1 MRAIPVLCWLVL
13 ILGLTVQGTIAQ
25 QEQLDVLI
33 AEALSRHPRLEALA
47 ATTAAQRHAEAP
59 AAAMPD
65 PILRLDL
72 LNVPL
77 DEWNTDSSPMSGRQL
92 GLAQQLPWP
101 GRRAADRRVA
111 STQTQIAAANTED
124 EAARIVDAVKQAFFE
139 LILTDEAMAITT
151 RNQNLVRDY
160 VRMAQAKYAVGTG
173 RLQDIIKAQV
183 FQSSLGDRLLSLRAR
198 RRIAEA
204 RLNALRARPIET
216 PLISAKMMPAT
227 HLPYKLSDLLQM
239 AIASRPALEGQRQQ
253 IEHWRAVEDVARLA
267 ARPDVNVNIA
277 YRQRSFETDP
287 VAGADF
293 VSAGVSLRLP
303 LWRKQREHQLAA
315 AARQR
320 QRAAVAELA
329 TMQLEIEL
337 QLQELLVKAQLHH
350 GQMELLR
357 EAILPQ
363 ARQSFTAAVAGY
375 RVDHVDF
382 GALLDSHVTLQQFEI
397 ELHHHH
403 IDYEKTLARLEAVVG
418 VRLF

>member
-1 MRAIPVLCWLVL
+1 MRAIPVLRWLVL
-13 ILGLTVQGTIAQ
+13 TLGLTVQGTIAQ
-25 QEQLDVLI
+25 QEQLEVLI
-33 AEALSRHPRLEALA
+33 AEALSRHPRLEALTA
-47 ATTAAQRHAEAP
+47 RTAAQRHGEAP

-65 PILRLDL
+65 PTLRLDL

-77 DEWNTDSSPMSGRQL
+77 GEWNLDSSPMSGRQL
-92 GLAQQLPWP
+92 GLVQQLPWP

-111 STQTQIAAANTED
+111 STQTQIVATNTHH

-173 RLQDIIKAQV
+173 RLQDILKAQV
-183 FQSSLGDRLLSLRAR
+183 FQSSLGDRLLQLRAR

-216 PLISAKMMPAT
+216 PLVSARMMPAT
-227 HLPYKLSDLLQM
+227 HLPYELPDLVQM

-253 IEHWRAVEDVARLA
+253 IEHWRAVEEVARLS
-267 ARPDVNVNIA
+267 ARPDINLNIA
-277 YRQRSFETDP
+277 YRQRSFDTDP
-287 VAGADF
+287 VAGADI
-293 VSAGVSLRLP
+293 VSAGISLRLP
-303 LWRKQREHQLAA
+303 LWRHQREHEQGA

-320 QRAAVAELA
+320 QRASVADLA
-329 TMQLEIEL
+329 AMELEIEL

-350 GQMELLR
+350 GQMALLR

-363 ARQSFTAAVAGY
+363 ARQSLTAAVAGY

-382 GALLDSHVTLQQFEI
+382 GALLDSHVSLQQFEI